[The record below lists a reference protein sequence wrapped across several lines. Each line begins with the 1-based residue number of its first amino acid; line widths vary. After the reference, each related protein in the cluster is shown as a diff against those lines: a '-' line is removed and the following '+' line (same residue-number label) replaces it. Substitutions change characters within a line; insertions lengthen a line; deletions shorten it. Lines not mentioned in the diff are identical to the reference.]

1 MKRLTAISFLI
12 ILSFNIFGYR
22 YAIRLLATKA
32 DSNLEFQI
40 DNLQYD
46 ESQLVELRVDLN
58 MPYQERFTDFER
70 HYGEISIEGKPYTYV
85 MRKIEG
91 TILVLKCIRNI
102 SREQLTNTS
111 DEITKANSNQEQNT
125 NSQKQN
131 STLLKVIKGDY
142 FNNHSLAQTIFNPD
156 SKPTFQLAQITDLP
170 EIAILPPQQ
179 PPRC

>member
-1 MKRLTAISFLI
+1 M
-12 ILSFNIFGYR
+12 LS
-22 YAIRLLATKA
+22 TKA
-32 DSNLEFQI
+32 DSNLETQI
-40 DNLQYD
+40 DNFQYD
-46 ESQLVELRVDLN
+46 ESQLVEFRVDLN

-70 HYGEISIEGKPYTYV
+70 HYGEITIEGIPYTYV

-131 STLLKVIKGDY
+131 ATLIKVIKGDY
-142 FNNHSLAQTIFNPD
+142 FNNNLLVKTILNPD
-156 SKPTFQLAQITDLP
+156 SQLSFQLAHIKDLP
-170 EIAILPPQQ
+170 EVSILPPQQ